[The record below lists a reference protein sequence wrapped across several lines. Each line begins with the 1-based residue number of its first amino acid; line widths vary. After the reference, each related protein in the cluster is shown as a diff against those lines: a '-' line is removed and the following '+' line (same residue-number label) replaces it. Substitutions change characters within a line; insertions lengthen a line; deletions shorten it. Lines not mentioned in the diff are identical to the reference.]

1 MAARILQKR
10 IASLL
15 SPKQPS
21 LSQVLKEQSVPSVS
35 SIFSRFQLGER
46 DIQSETKPADLTNED
61 FKFSDLANEDPKIE
75 NHKADGLKP
84 SYDSDDQLSDSDFK
98 FASLADEDPKI
109 ENHEADGLKPSCD
122 SDDQQSESSP
132 GKLVDIK
139 MHAEYN
145 LKLSPRHDL
154 CLIFTCTVCD
164 TRTMKTASKEA
175 YEKGVVVARC
185 SGCNNLHLMADHLGM
200 FGEKSTVEDF
210 LASRGEEV
218 KKGHSDTLNLT
229 LEDLAGKDL
238 AAKIVDNEASTSAS

>member
-1 MAARILQKR
+1 MQ
-10 IASLL
+10 
-15 SPKQPS
+15 
-21 LSQVLKEQSVPSVS
+21 QSVPSVS
-35 SIFSRFQLGER
+35 SIFSRFQLGKR
-46 DIQSETKPADLTNED
+46 DIQSDIKPADLTNED

-122 SDDQQSESSP
+122 SDDQPSESSP
-132 GKLVDIK
+132 GKL
-139 MHAEYN
+139 
-145 LKLSPRHDL
+145 S
-154 CLIFTCTVCD
+154 D

-185 SGCNNLHLMADHLGM
+185 SGCNNLHLMADNLGM
-200 FGEKSTVEDF
+200 FGEKCTVEDF

-238 AAKIVDNEASTSAS
+238 AAKIVDDEASTSAS